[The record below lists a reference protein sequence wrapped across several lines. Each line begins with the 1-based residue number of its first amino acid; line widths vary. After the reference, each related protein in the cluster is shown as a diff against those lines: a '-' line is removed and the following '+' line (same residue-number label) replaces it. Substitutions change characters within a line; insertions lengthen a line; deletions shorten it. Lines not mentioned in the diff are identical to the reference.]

1 MKIQPVLSSCE
12 MQMAHIKSPK
22 LRSET
27 LLELLKVERENAK
40 NNTLNNKTFTSVEL
54 SNDMDKN
61 ELMYQLNYAI
71 ILLSDFQ
78 KTQSFSIA
86 LPSKAYS
93 KEFADKLNSI
103 KDSIETVVNKHPAE
117 QSK

>member
-12 MQMAHIKSPK
+12 MQMTHIQSPQ

-27 LLELLKVERENAK
+27 LLEMLKAERENAK
-40 NNTLNNKTFTSVEL
+40 NNTLNTKTFTSVEL

-71 ILLSDFQ
+71 ILLTDYQ

-103 KDSIETVVNKHPAE
+103 KDGIETLVNKLQTE
-117 QSK
+117 